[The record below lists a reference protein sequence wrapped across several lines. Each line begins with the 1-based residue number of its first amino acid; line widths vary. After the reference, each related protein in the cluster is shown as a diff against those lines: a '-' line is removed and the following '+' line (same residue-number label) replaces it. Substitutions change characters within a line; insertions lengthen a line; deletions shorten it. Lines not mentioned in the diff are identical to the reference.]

1 MIVIAGMLVS
11 AVAAASSH
19 VQAANFTPVAPH
31 GWLAVGGA
39 ALSIFWCFVGWEMI
53 AHLAEEF
60 RQPERDLRLI
70 FIVAPLVVGILYVSI
85 VYVTVGSYAYG
96 AAAGAAPLSRLIG
109 EGFGKM
115 ASDLTGAVAFL
126 ITFGAVHTNIAGFS
140 RLVYAQAR
148 DGNFPRPMARLH
160 RKYQTPVGALL
171 GLALPFTAVLTAD
184 AFLHVDLGT
193 LIRWPSIVFLVL
205 YMVAMAAAIRLLPR
219 GRRWMAVIGLVAC
232 VILYP
237 FSGWACVYPPILVAA
252 GYVAMRAN
260 RRRRHAGS
268 FHVTGST
275 ASEGEHCE

>member
-1 MIVIAGMLVS
+1 
-11 AVAAASSH
+11 
-19 VQAANFTPVAPH
+19 
-31 GWLAVGGA
+31 
-39 ALSIFWCFVGWEMI
+39 MI

-85 VYVTVGSYAYG
+85 VYVTVGSHAYG
-96 AAAGAAPLSRLIG
+96 AVAGAAPLSRLIG

-115 ASDLTGAVAFL
+115 ASDLTGALAFL

-193 LIRWPSIVFLVL
+193 LIRRPSIVFLVL

-252 GYVAMRAN
+252 GFVAMRAN
-260 RRRRHAGS
+260 RRRLP
-268 FHVTGST
+268 V
-275 ASEGEHCE
+275 